1 MEQAHRAHG
10 RNSVPLLDGDGNG
23 GNEEVEVSASVITKR
38 AAAGNPDDGG
48 DSTDSGGGHAGLRG
62 SHVET
67 AEDDEVV
74 PEGMI
79 GTPAIRE
86 VTDVMMVRMDEEE
99 LHSNDMGENVVSWI
113 ETLKQAQQRQLVLS
127 REDWPS
133 RDLYYWS
140 VGPPQSGSSDVVP
153 RESAWEVQ
161 LRLIQRRQQ
170 SGELLRDYANSLTEL
185 GAGHPGLSGNFYVDA
200 FARGMNNK
208 ISAQVVRTVKSPTLQ
223 QAVSFAIENCGKYG
237 EVNNWDLAAQMH
249 QKNARTTRMPL
260 LRHP

>member
-79 GTPAIRE
+79 GTPAIRG

-99 LHSNDMGENVVSWI
+99 LHSNDMGGPRW
-113 ETLKQAQQRQLVLS
+113 QR
-127 REDWPS
+127 
-133 RDLYYWS
+133 
-140 VGPPQSGSSDVVP
+140 GS
-153 RESAWEVQ
+153 
-161 LRLIQRRQQ
+161 
-170 SGELLRDYANSLTEL
+170 
-185 GAGHPGLSGNFYVDA
+185 
-200 FARGMNNK
+200 K
-208 ISAQVVRTVKSPTLQ
+208 
-223 QAVSFAIENCGKYG
+223 
-237 EVNNWDLAAQMH
+237 
-249 QKNARTTRMPL
+249 
-260 LRHP
+260 